1 MRWSK
6 RFRAVLIMTAAC
18 AFAPFA
24 ASPTRDASAQD
35 APLTRAQA
43 RALFDEA
50 LALEAAGDYASALE
64 KLQKAATYKR
74 TPQIRYNIALC
85 YEKLG
90 RLVQALGEYRIAL
103 ADAEADS
110 ASTKVAKEI
119 RRAIESLEPRIP
131 TIAIA
136 RGENSVGARV
146 TLDGKELSTSAMADA
161 IAVDPGTHVVEAQMA
176 GFKPFRQEVK
186 VEAGAHEKV
195 EVALE
200 QSKEPAAAQ
209 PTTPPPADD
218 DTRGKPPIN
227 TTPAHESS
235 GMSTTTMA
243 GWILTGVG
251 VASLGA
257 SGYFLSQRSK
267 AISDLEAVCGAD
279 KQSCPA
285 SSKETYDKGKRDT
298 LLANVTLGAGAAS
311 LITGVVLIISGN
323 ASSSESPGP
332 WISKS
337 VRVTTSPPGTLAGLG
352 VDGHF

>member
-1 MRWSK
+1 M
-6 RFRAVLIMTAAC
+6 
-18 AFAPFA
+18 
-24 ASPTRDASAQD
+24 
-35 APLTRAQA
+35 
-43 RALFDEA
+43 FDEA

-110 ASTKVAKEI
+110 GSARVAKEI

-146 TLDGKELSTSAMADA
+146 TLDGKELSASAMADG

-176 GFKPFRQEVK
+176 GFKPFRQEIK

-195 EVALE
+195 EIALE
-200 QSKEPAAAQ
+200 RRKEPTAAQ
-209 PTTPPPADD
+209 PSATPPADN
-218 DTRGKPPIN
+218 DTLGNPASRP
-227 TTPAHESS
+227 TPAYETSS
-235 GMSTTTMA
+235 MSTTTMA
-243 GWILTGVG
+243 GWVLTGVG

-323 ASSSESPGP
+323 ASGSESSGP
-332 WISKS
+332 WVSKS
-337 VRVTTSPPGTLAGLG
+337 VRLTTSPPGTLAGFG